1 MRPHGATPTTHIL
14 KLPLG
19 KAVQGID
26 LQTSVENEWLCSQI
40 LSAYGVPAAHCWMD
54 KFGDQKVLVVE
65 RFDRRMARG
74 QRWIVR
80 LPQEDFCQATGT
92 DRNQKYE
99 ADGGPGI
106 EKIMDVLLGSAQ
118 PEQDRSDFFRT
129 QILFWMLCA
138 MDGHAKNFS
147 IFLHAG
153 GQYQL
158 TPRYDVLSAYPVL
171 GGGKRS
177 TLASQGEDGHGCSGA
192 GRKHYNWDSILP
204 RHWQSLAKRCGISAH
219 FDSIVTSLIR
229 DTPKAIAHVQ
239 SVLPRNFPS
248 AVKRA
253 DSGRS
258 QRRCN
263 KACDL
268 RAI

>member
-1 MRPHGATPTTHIL
+1 MIVFQSGVRSINGTPISEKGIADLLKNTVSTPSLGRIDDSDDFRISLTGAQEKTALLRSEGKWMRPHGATPTTHIL

-74 QRWIVR
+74 QRWIVCCR
-80 LPQEDFCQATGT
+80 RRISVRPPGT

-106 EKIMDVLLGSAQ
+106 EKIMDVL
-118 PEQDRSDFFRT
+118 FRLRT
-129 QILFWMLCA
+129 ARAGQVGFSFVLKSYSGCSVPSTE
-138 MDGHAKNFS
+138 HAKNFS

-158 TPRYDVLSAYPVL
+158 TPR
-171 GGGKRS
+171 
-177 TLASQGEDGHGCSGA
+177 
-192 GRKHYNWDSILP
+192 
-204 RHWQSLAKRCGISAH
+204 
-219 FDSIVTSLIR
+219 
-229 DTPKAIAHVQ
+229 
-239 SVLPRNFPS
+239 
-248 AVKRA
+248 
-253 DSGRS
+253 
-258 QRRCN
+258 
-263 KACDL
+263 
-268 RAI
+268 